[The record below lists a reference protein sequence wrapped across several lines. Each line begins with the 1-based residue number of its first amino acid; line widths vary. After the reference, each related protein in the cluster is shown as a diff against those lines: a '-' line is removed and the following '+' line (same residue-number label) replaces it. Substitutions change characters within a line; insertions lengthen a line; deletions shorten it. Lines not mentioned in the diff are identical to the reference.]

1 MSRRL
6 FPSSGLVNRTV
17 RRELPHPIK
26 YVLILLLLLLCLST
40 LQGGASK
47 LPVRARRG
55 MVVSSHILSSQVG
68 VETLKAGGNA
78 IDAAI
83 ATGFALAVNLPSAGN
98 IGGGGFMLVYRSDG
112 EVTAFDFRE
121 KAPLAAH
128 ARMFLD
134 EKGHYD
140 GEINHQGYLAVGV
153 PGTVAGFFLAHQRLG
168 TIPMAKLIE
177 PAVRMARQGFLVTPK
192 LARDLQEEAPEFRKY
207 PGSRQALLK
216 PDGEPYQAGELWR
229 QPELARTLRRIQRHG
244 RDGFYKGRT
253 ARLIAGE
260 MLAHGG
266 LITLEDLAGYKAKER
281 RPLEGSY
288 RGHRI
293 ISMPPPSSGG
303 VALIEIL
310 HILEGFDLSS
320 AGYGSAQHLHL
331 LAESMRR
338 AFADR
343 ARYLGDPDFNPGMPV
358 SRLLSR
364 EHAAQLR
371 SKIMM
376 GRASVSNPERF
387 NQTDESQETTHYSVV
402 DSLGNAVVVTYTL
415 EDSYGSKIAI
425 EGTGFLLNNEMG
437 DFNPVP
443 GETNRKG
450 QIGTAPNLVAPG
462 KRMMSSMTPTIVL
475 KRDRPLLLI
484 GSPGGKTIINTV
496 AQVIVNVVDFEMD
509 ISEAIDAARIHH
521 QWLPDEVKVERFG
534 FSPDTLHLLREM
546 GHKVELFDTSRSQG
560 RAMGIMID
568 PETGWFLAAS
578 DPRSPD
584 GAALGF

>member
-1 MSRRL
+1 MKR
-6 FPSSGLVNRTV
+6 
-17 RRELPHPIK
+17 I
-26 YVLILLLLLLCLST
+26 LIVPLLLLSLPS

-47 LPVRARRG
+47 PPLRARRG

-83 ATGFALAVNLPSAGN
+83 ATGFALAVTLPSAGN
-98 IGGGGFMLVYRSDG
+98 IGGGGFMLVFLSDG
-112 EVTAFDFRE
+112 TTTAFDFRE

-128 ARMFLD
+128 AGMFLD
-134 EKGHYD
+134 EKGDYD
-140 GEINHQGYLAVGV
+140 DEINHKGYLAVGV

-168 TIPMAKLIE
+168 RLPMAELIE

-192 LARDLQEEAPEFRKY
+192 LARDLQEEAPQLRKH

-229 QPELARTLRRIQRHG
+229 QPQLARTLRRIQRNG
-244 RDGFYKGRT
+244 RDGFYKART

-266 LITLEDLAGYKAKER
+266 LITLQDLAGYEAKER
-281 RPLEGSY
+281 RPVEGNY

-293 ISMPPPSSGG
+293 ISTPPPSSGG

-320 AGYGSAQHLHL
+320 AGYGSARHLHL

-343 ARYLGDPDFNPGMPV
+343 ARYLGDPDFNPEMPIQ
-358 SRLLSR
+358 RLLSSKY
-364 EHAAQLR
+364 AADLR
-371 SKIMM
+371 SKIPM
-376 GRASVSNPERF
+376 GRASVSDPERF
-387 NQTDESQETTHYSVV
+387 NQAYESEQTTHYSVV

-415 EDSYGSKIAI
+415 EDSYGSRIAV

-437 DFNPVP
+437 DFNPVA
-443 GETNRKG
+443 GETNQKG
-450 QIGTAPNLVAPG
+450 QIGTAPNLVAAG
-462 KRMMSSMTPTIVL
+462 KRMLSSMTPTIVL
-475 KRDRPLLLI
+475 KQDRPFLLI
-484 GSPGGKTIINTV
+484 GSPGGRSIISTV

-521 QWLPDEVKVERFG
+521 QWLPDELKVERFG
-534 FSPDTLHLLREM
+534 FSPDTLLLLQDM
-546 GHKVELFDTSRSQG
+546 GHKVKLLDTSRSQG
-560 RAMGIMID
+560 RAMGILID
-568 PETGWFLAAS
+568 PETGWFLGAS

-584 GAALGF
+584 GAAVGF